1 MSDDGL
7 DSLTYESCQQ
17 SVSQTRLPSSPSS
30 QPETCLHL
38 YSHIRTS
45 HGIHQAI
52 PIDAAP
58 SFEGQ
63 HYDVN
68 VMRLADS
75 IGELCY
81 VYIHTVSEICPLML
95 HAPAVNTSQEH

>member
-17 SVSQTRLPSSPSS
+17 SVSQTRLPSS

-45 HGIHQAI
+45 HGIPQVV

-58 SFEGQ
+58 PFEGQ

-95 HAPAVNTSQEH
+95 HAHALNTSQEH